1 MINGSNMIN
10 GMKFNTKQKKATG
23 LWDPLLSLSADAD
36 VGEDT
41 SEVTIES
48 GFVVGHLIVQL
59 NDFRPESQIGR

>member
-1 MINGSNMIN
+1 MDDAA
-10 GMKFNTKQKKATG
+10 TEKKLG
-23 LWDPLLSLSADAD
+23 EVEEGKEGPDAD